1 MFTELRREINSLVTR
16 VQVVVDF
23 ITALAGLA
31 KGINGASGLTTRCVE
46 MPFLLVLFGS
56 FRYQHSLEVIELAA
70 KVDYLLLVVK
80 FYPYLLAFVFRHGW

>member
-1 MFTELRREINSLVTR
+1 
-16 VQVVVDF
+16 
-23 ITALAGLA
+23 
-31 KGINGASGLTTRCVE
+31 